1 MTKEQFID
9 AVCQAL
15 HCSEKRKAEVARQ
28 LASDFDTAVEQ
39 GETWEEIESRL
50 GTPGEMAAE
59 FNEEFAEESTLK
71 FDHPADSPAQ
81 TAPGRQKKKLS
92 TGAVILIAVVS
103 VLLVISTVIG
113 FALVLYTP
121 TPEHTSSLDQDD
133 TFELDGS
140 DTSWPVEADR
150 ALELSTDIIDALSSR
165 QYDMILEQCDDRMKE
180 ALAENTLSNL
190 YQTYLSSAGQPTDFH
205 LETAACASE
214 NNVTCTVIQVLA
226 NYENGNQFLYTL
238 SFTESEKLAG
248 LYLRAE

>member
-39 GETWEEIESRL
+39 GESWEEIESRL

-71 FDHPADSPAQ
+71 FDRPAQ

-92 TGAVILIAVVS
+92 TGAVVLIAVVS
-103 VLLVISTVIG
+103 VLLLVSAVVG

-121 TPEHTSSLDQDD
+121 APEHTSSPEQDN

-140 DTSWPVEADR
+140 NTSWPVKADR

-205 LETAACASE
+205 LETAACTSE

-238 SFTESEKLAG
+238 SFTEGEKLAG
-248 LYLRAE
+248 FYLREG